1 MNPDEFEDRY
11 RALETLTV
19 QLIRHMMV
27 RDVFSRD
34 QVEDLMGSLTNL
46 AEGDEAAT
54 YCAERLVRKVIGGSA
69 TTSEIW
75 EQNQILAERRASIYG
90 GLPVPVDL

>member
-1 MNPDEFEDRY
+1 MTADEFEDRY

-46 AEGDEAAT
+46 AEGDERCT
-54 YCAERLVRKVIGGSA
+54 YCAERLVRQVFSKSRTMADIYDEAQV
-69 TTSEIW
+69 
-75 EQNQILAERRASIYG
+75 LAEQRARVYG
-90 GLPVPVDL
+90 GNPVPVDL